1 MPNRIMAAIRG
12 RKARAAAIKPQLA
25 ATDLG
30 NGEAEIRP
38 LAKYVT
44 TPNGENPLS
53 AAIDHFFPGLLEGI

>member
-30 NGEAEIRP
+30 NGEAEIVM
-38 LAKYVT
+38 YGDVT
-44 TPNGENPLS
+44 ENEPVNWWTGEPTGEPTIS
-53 AAIDHFFPGLLEGI
+53 AQRR

>member
-1 MPNRIMAAIRG
+1 MGDNYNDRTMLETVGLGVVP
-12 RKARAAAIKPQLA
+12 
-25 ATDLG
+25 G